1 MFHKFPK
8 IQNIES
14 LTAREWQEFK
24 SSRNFYI
31 VTEKIDGSNAAIT
44 LDLRDNAIDK
54 VQIYTRNGNQ
64 FNPELTDLFIQEF
77 AKLRNFLLE
86 TKYEFYDNEAFIN
99 SLLQGCVEV
108 NIAGEFFGS
117 WVMNRIDYGTNADF
131 NAFSMTFFYKDNK
144 DPIRITPIDVE
155 KIFTIA
161 EVNLKVVPH
170 STLLTYFDVG
180 EHTFKDECKF
190 GIPSKRANK
199 EPKKIER
206 TFLEGYVVYSVETP
220 INMSKFT
227 LTLKNMVKIKD
238 PNFKDVA
245 SVKNEQKSDE
255 IQELNGKLNEMI
267 SDNRLLDTISKFGG
281 SLEPKQFGEFIKFI
295 IQDAQADFAKEY
307 EQKIDKIM
315 KSLEKKIYKI
325 SSESINKITKFA
337 KEHTKK

>member
-14 LTAREWQEFK
+14 LTAREWQEFR

-31 VTEKIDGSNAAIT
+31 ITEKIDGSNASIT
-44 LDLRDNAIDK
+44 LDLRENAPDK
-54 VQIYTRNGNQ
+54 IQIYTRNGNQ
-64 FNPELTDLFIQEF
+64 FNSELTDLFIQEF

-86 TKYEFYDNEAFIN
+86 AKYDDQIYHLIN
-99 SLLQGCVEV
+99 ALLQGCNEV

-131 NAFSMTFFYKDNK
+131 NAFSMTFYYKDDR

-155 KIFTIA
+155 KIFNEA
-161 EVNLKVVPH
+161 EVNLKVIPH
-170 STLLTYFDVG
+170 STLLTYLNAN
-180 EHTFKDECKF
+180 EHTFDDECKF
-190 GIPSKRANK
+190 GIPSQRANK

-206 TFLEGYVVYSVETP
+206 TFLEGYVIYSVETP
-220 INMSKFT
+220 IDTSKLT

-255 IQELNGKLNEMI
+255 VQELNSKLNEMI
-267 SDNRLLDTISKFGG
+267 SENRLLDTISKFGG

-307 EQKIDKIM
+307 EQKINKVM
-315 KSLEKKIYKI
+315 KSLEKRIYKI
-325 SSESINKITKFA
+325 SSDSINKITKFA

>member
-31 VTEKIDGSNAAIT
+31 ITEKIDGSNASIT
-44 LDLRDNAIDK
+44 LDLRENAPDK
-54 VQIYTRNGNQ
+54 IQIYTRNGNQ
-64 FNPELTDLFIQEF
+64 FSSELTDLFIQEF

-86 TKYEFYDNEAFIN
+86 AKYDDQIYHLIN
-99 SLLQGCVEV
+99 ALLQGCNEV

-131 NAFSMTFFYKDNK
+131 NAFSMTFYYKDDR

-155 KIFTIA
+155 KIFNEA
-161 EVNLKVVPH
+161 EVNLKVIPH
-170 STLLTYFDVG
+170 SMLLTYLNAN
-180 EHTFKDECKF
+180 EHTFDDECKF
-190 GIPSKRANK
+190 GIPSQRANK

-206 TFLEGYVVYSVETP
+206 TFLEGYVIYSVETP
-220 INMSKFT
+220 IDTSKLV

-267 SDNRLLDTISKFGG
+267 SENRLLDTISKFGG

-307 EQKIDKIM
+307 EQKINKVM
-315 KSLEKKIYKI
+315 KSLEKRIYKV